1 VTKRKKKILIVQTG
15 IFILAFLL
23 IYFTYYNKEST
34 KVEKNE
40 VVTNEEKS
48 QLANVEKDK
57 SNTFENVEYKG
68 IDLNGNRYVIKSEK
82 ADFEL
87 EKPELINMKIM
98 SAIFYFKD
106 GTILK
111 VKGNHGA
118 YNNKT
123 NDMWFKENIIVE
135 YEDSYL
141 YSNNLD
147 YLNTKNLLSIYGNVH
162 SESIQGKLKADNLK
176 FDLSKKTL
184 DISMFDDKQVNV
196 TVKN

>member
-1 VTKRKKKILIVQTG
+1 MTKRKKKILIVQTG

-23 IYFTYYNKEST
+23 IYFTYYNKETT

-57 SNTFENVEYKG
+57 SNTFENVEYKA

-111 VKGNHGA
+111 VKGNYGT

-123 NDMWFKENIIVE
+123 NDMRFKENIIVE